1 MDSELTGGG
10 LSRRALLN
18 QAGGLAAGGAVVMSL
33 AKPRLARAGRT
44 CSDSVQDIVNLLV
57 AAEAIET
64 TLYWAGITTPAV
76 FDHID
81 EESQPYVQGAL
92 SSEKVHR
99 DLLLSLGASLPQR
112 KFFYPPNTLSGVEQF
127 FAVLLSL
134 EHGGLK
140 AYAAA
145 AARFGELGRSDLA
158 TLAARI
164 LGVEAEH
171 RVLARDILGK
181 TLPNDLCLEPQAFA
195 CVSNVAPALQ
205 PFLDGSNGQTAE
217 IQMPS
222 DMEIADA
229 VGRFRCH

>member
-1 MDSELTGGG
+1 VSDLIAFLPTSG
-10 LSRRALLN
+10 RI
-18 QAGGLAAGGAVVMSL
+18 
-33 AKPRLARAGRT
+33 ARAANVG
-44 CSDSVQDIVNLLV
+44 
-57 AAEAIET
+57 
-64 TLYWAGITTPAV
+64 
-76 FDHID
+76 
-81 EESQPYVQGAL
+81 
-92 SSEKVHR
+92 
-99 DLLLSLGASLPQR
+99 
-112 KFFYPPNTLSGVEQF
+112 
-127 FAVLLSL
+127 
-134 EHGGLK
+134 
-140 AYAAA
+140 
-145 AARFGELGRSDLA
+145 
-158 TLAARI
+158 AARI